1 MNAALTCSGQHGAG
15 EKQRRREV
23 PIPVDGGVVE
33 DGHAVIAGLQRLL
46 EKALQ
51 PLLRQTLV
59 LLEELLLDGPQ
70 LLAQEVLV
78 GQLHRRKHDSAKD
91 EIKEVPQDQGCE
103 VPRRFVSLHQPH
115 ARVARQGLE
124 HLSPPPRDEDGAIMN
139 ESLLIYIGR
148 TW

>member
-1 MNAALTCSGQHGAG
+1 MNAALTCGGQHGAG

-33 DGHAVIAGLQRLL
+33 DGHAVTAGLQRLL
-46 EKALQ
+46 EEALQ
-51 PLLRQTLV
+51 SLFGQTLV

-78 GQLHRRKHDSAKD
+78 GQLHRRKHDRAED
-91 EIKEVPQDQGCE
+91 EIKEVPQDERCE

-115 ARVARQGLE
+115 ARIARQGLE
-124 HLSPPPRDEDGAIMN
+124 HLSPPARDGAGPTTN
-139 ESLLIYIGR
+139 ESR
-148 TW
+148 